1 MHSINIHLL
10 SFFTDISSSISA
22 NAFDMW
28 SFRITTND
36 TIKSISDD
44 EEEDEAF
51 ESCSDDDSDE
61 YFTPP
66 QSPPPVDSDDE
77 EKNVFEE
84 SLDKFEDQK
93 EFCLFI
99 KG

>member
-1 MHSINIHLL
+1 
-10 SFFTDISSSISA
+10 
-22 NAFDMW
+22 MW
-28 SFRITTND
+28 SFRNANNE
-36 TIKSISDD
+36 TIKSISD
-44 EEEDEAF
+44 EEDDDEAF
-51 ESCSDDDSDE
+51 ESCSDDESE

-66 QSPPPVDSDDE
+66 QSPIHLDSDDDDE
-77 EKNVFEE
+77 DKNVFEE